1 MQNIAQQLVHAH
13 SGLRWIILL
22 LLVLVLVNSFFGM
35 RSKGLFT
42 KTDDRLSKYLV
53 ISCHIMLLIGLF
65 QYIFG
70 AKGLAYVQASGMKEL
85 MHIASQRFYAVE
97 HISMMTLAILL
108 ITLGRSLGKRKPTS
122 TLMHKTLF
130 WYTLIGFI
138 LILISIPW
146 PVHVPW
152 QPEGVAGKWF

>member
-1 MQNIAQQLVHAH
+1 MQNIAQHLVHAH

-22 LLVLVLVNSFFGM
+22 LLLLVLINSFFGM

-53 ISCHIMLLIGLF
+53 LSAHVMLLIGLF

-70 AKGLAYVQASGMKEL
+70 TKGFAYIKASGMKEV
-85 MHIASQRFYAVE
+85 MHTGTQRFYAVE
-97 HISMMTLAILL
+97 HITMMILAIVL
-108 ITLGRSLGKRKPTS
+108 ITMGRSIGKRKSTS
-122 TLMHKTLF
+122 AEMHKTIF

-138 LILISIPW
+138 LIMISIPW

-152 QPEGVAGKWF
+152 QPEGLASKWF